1 MHRQA
6 VSDLSEMLNALS
18 EIKSN
23 QNAWTEKTRRNENA
37 MQWREM
43 CGTKYW

>member
-1 MHRQA
+1 MCLSISENMHFQA

-23 QNAWTEKTRRNENA
+23 QIK
-37 MQWREM
+37 MHQM
-43 CGTKYW
+43 K